1 MVCADSC
8 HGEGRKG
15 DGDRE
20 RDKPTLREKNEKIQ
34 ISGDCVCVAKAVSVL
49 EFNLMVTV
57 RILIKWL
64 CFIKQMS
71 ANMKGYRTVKFKY
84 QQKCSLQKI
93 NCKHA
98 ESFNFYKNIL

>member
-8 HGEGRKG
+8 HGEGGEG
-15 DGDRE
+15 DGDTESRQ
-20 RDKPTLREKNEKIQ
+20 TNLREKNEKIQ

-71 ANMKGYRTVKFKY
+71 ANMKGY
-84 QQKCSLQKI
+84 
-93 NCKHA
+93 
-98 ESFNFYKNIL
+98 

>member
-1 MVCADSC
+1 MVK
-8 HGEGRKG
+8 GERKTG
-15 DGDRE
+15 TERE
-20 RDKPTLREKNEKIQ
+20 DKPTLREKNEKIQ

-71 ANMKGYRTVKFKY
+71 ANMKGY
-84 QQKCSLQKI
+84 
-93 NCKHA
+93 
-98 ESFNFYKNIL
+98 

>member
-1 MVCADSC
+1 MVK
-8 HGEGRKG
+8 GERKTG
-15 DGDRE
+15 TERE
-20 RDKPTLREKNEKIQ
+20 DKSTLREKNEKIQ

-71 ANMKGYRTVKFKY
+71 ANMKGY
-84 QQKCSLQKI
+84 
-93 NCKHA
+93 
-98 ESFNFYKNIL
+98 